1 MYEKRMGKLE
11 LADREIPITD
21 KVRLYGPESADITLV
36 GWGSTKGVLLDVM
49 NMLNREGYRVNFLQL
64 KMFIPF
70 PSEFVKNVLSKGQ
83 LIIDVESNYEAQAA
97 GVIREKTGI
106 EIKHRVVKV
115 TGRPIFVD
123 EVYDA
128 VRRY

>member
-1 MYEKRMGKLE
+1 
-11 LADREIPITD
+11 
-21 KVRLYGPESADITLV
+21 
-36 GWGSTKGVLLDVM
+36 
-49 NMLNREGYRVNFLQL
+49 MLSREGYRVNFLQL

-70 PSEFVKNVLSKGQ
+70 PSDFVRNVLGKGQ

-97 GVIREKTGI
+97 GIIREKTGI
-106 EIKHRVVKV
+106 EIKHKVVKV

-128 VRRY
+128 LRRY

>member
-1 MYEKRMGKLE
+1 
-11 LADREIPITD
+11 
-21 KVRLYGPESADITLV
+21 
-36 GWGSTKGVLLDVM
+36 M

-128 VRRY
+128 VKKILKDKDEKIILMKGP